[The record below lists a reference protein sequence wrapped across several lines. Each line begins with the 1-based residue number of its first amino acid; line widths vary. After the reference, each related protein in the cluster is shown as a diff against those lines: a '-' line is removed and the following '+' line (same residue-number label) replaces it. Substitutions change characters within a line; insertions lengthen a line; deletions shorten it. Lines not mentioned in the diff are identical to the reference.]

1 MTHRG
6 GLSLSIII
14 WRIGGGRQASFCPGP
29 KNSLGGPVSTFHGLS
44 EDEFDSN
51 TSIRQAAHLQSMG
64 DEQGFVKCICKT
76 ACARKTCKCA
86 R

>member
-1 MTHRG
+1 MNWDLKKQ
-6 GLSLSIII
+6 LSTCLLVWI
-14 WRIGGGRQASFCPGP
+14 
-29 KNSLGGPVSTFHGLS
+29 KNSLGGPVSNFHGLS
-44 EDEFDSN
+44 TN

-86 R
+86 SNIRNHKFAT

>member
-14 WRIGGGRQASFCPGP
+14 WRIGGGRQASFCPGA
-29 KNSLGGPVSTFHGLS
+29 KNSLGGPVSNFHGLS
-44 EDEFDSN
+44 TN

-76 ACARKTCKCA
+76 ACARKTCKYV